1 MKTKIL
7 LAGMCLSLAACESMD
22 LVPKSQGNTE
32 SWYTSE
38 TELRLAS
45 NDFYI
50 LGYWQEPLSSSE
62 QWSDN
67 TTYRQT
73 NRNPGSGGTV
83 AAIIQTYC
91 PHQHNA
97 RKYSQGKGCCDRGS
111 L

>member
-67 TTYRQT
+67 TPYRQT
-73 NRNPGSGGTV
+73 MKYMLCGSNHSNLLPAPTQCSKIFTRQRV
-83 AAIIQTYC
+83 
-91 PHQHNA
+91 
-97 RKYSQGKGCCDRGS
+97 